1 MPNGYSGKILRI
13 DLSERTIRVEEPGY
27 RFFRTY
33 LGGRG
38 IIAHYLLKEL
48 PAGADPLGPDN
59 KIIFAASVITG
70 APLAGLGRQ
79 SIGAKSPL
87 TGLYGESESGGYWGP
102 ELKFAGYEAVIV
114 EGRASSPVYIR
125 IQDELVEI
133 RDAAHVWGRETGETS
148 DAIMAELGDERIRTL
163 IIGPAGENLVRIAG
177 VAHDLSHYHG
187 RTGMGAVMGSKN
199 LKAVV
204 VRGTGKVE
212 VADPQ
217 KMKELIKFFADNF
230 RSNAD
235 NHGQN
240 NHGTSDY
247 YFNAQAAGS
256 LPTLNFTAGHFDG
269 IDYNADQM
277 HAKLKIRTEGCHACP
292 VRCKQVFA
300 AEEPYRI
307 DPKYGGPEFETLAA
321 FGSLCGVAQMEAA
334 PKAHEMCNR
343 FGLDTVSTGAA
354 IAFAMEC
361 FQNGLISQEELGGL
375 ELRFGNAQAMLAM
388 IEMIAYR
395 RGFGDLLA
403 EGVARAAAKI
413 GKGSEKYAMHVKGQ
427 EFAMAEPRSKFGLG
441 LAYALSPTGADH
453 LQHEHDGAFDSA
465 LTGYSHTADDPSMF
479 VKTLYPLGM
488 LDPVPGLSMGPE
500 KVRLFTYL
508 QHWWSLFNCL
518 DVCIF
523 TVEPV
528 RTWKVN
534 HLVEMV
540 KAVTGWDTSLW
551 ELMKAGERATT
562 MTRLFNLKHGLT
574 PKDDRLPD
582 RLFEGLAGRVPEGLE
597 ARPGGVRAGRA
608 PLLRDDGLG
617 REDGHPHRRQAVRA
631 GPRLDPG
638 GGGRQRRGGAR

>member
-1 MPNGYSGKILRI
+1 MPDGYSGKIVRVN
-13 DLSERTIRVEEPGY
+13 LSDRTVGIEEPGY

-38 IIAHYLLKEL
+38 IIVHCLLNEV
-48 PAGADPLGPDN
+48 PAGADPLGAHN
-59 KIIFAASVITG
+59 KIVFAASVITG

-87 TGLYGESESGGYWGP
+87 TGFYGESESGGFWGP
-102 ELKFAGYEAVIV
+102 ELKFAGYEAIIV
-114 EGRASSPVYIR
+114 EGKAPSPVYLWVHNDR
-125 IQDELVEI
+125 VEI
-133 RDAAHVWGRETGETS
+133 RDASHMWGKDTGETS
-148 DAIMAELGDERIRTL
+148 DILKRELADDRIRTL

-187 RTGMGAVMGSKN
+187 RTGMGAVMGSKR

-204 VRGTGKVE
+204 VRGTHRLDFADQGKI
-212 VADPQ
+212 
-217 KMKELIKFFADNF
+217 KELARFFADNF

-269 IDYNADQM
+269 VTYTVEEM
-277 HAKLKIRTEGCHACP
+277 HARLKIRTEGCYACP
-292 VRCKQVFA
+292 VRCKQVFS
-300 AEEPYRI
+300 AETPYRI
-307 DPKYGGPEFETLAA
+307 DPRYGGPEFETLAA

-334 PKAHEMCNR
+334 PKAHELCNR
-343 FGLDTVSTGAA
+343 LGLDTVSTGAV

-361 FQNGLISQEELGGL
+361 FQNGLISPEDLGGMSL
-375 ELRFGNAQAMLAM
+375 QFGDADAMLKM
-388 IEMIAYR
+388 VQMIAYR
-395 RGFGDLLA
+395 EGFGDVLA
-403 EGVARAAAKI
+403 EGSARAAAAI
-413 GKGSEKYAMHVKGQ
+413 GKGADRFAMHVKGQ

-465 LTGYSHTADDPSMF
+465 LTGYSHTADDPSLF
-479 VKTLYPLGM
+479 VKTLYPMGM
-488 LDPVPGLSMGPE
+488 LEPVPGLSMGAE

-523 TVEPV
+523 TFEPV
-528 RTWKVN
+528 RTFKVN
-534 HLVEMV
+534 HLVEIV
-540 KAVTGWDTSLW
+540 AAVTGWDTSLW

-562 MTRLFNLKHGLT
+562 MTRCFNLKHGLSR
-574 PKDDRLPD
+574 KDDTLPD
-582 RLFEGLAGRVPEGLE
+582 RLFEGLQAGFLKGSRLDRQEFEKAVPLYYEMMGWDRQTGVPTEGKLHE
-597 ARPGGVRAGRA
+597 LGIGRA
-608 PLLRDDGLG
+608 QDL
-617 REDGHPHRRQAVRA
+617 VR
-631 GPRLDPG
+631 G
-638 GGGRQRRGGAR
+638 

>member
-1 MPNGYSGKILRI
+1 MPNGYSGKILRVN
-13 DLSERTIRVEEPGY
+13 LTERTSRIEEPGY

-38 IIAHYLLKEL
+38 IIAYYLLKEV
-48 PAGADPLGPDN
+48 PAGADPLGPEN
-59 KIIFAASVITG
+59 RMIFAASVITG

-87 TGLYGESESGGYWGP
+87 TGFYGESESGGYWGP
-102 ELKFAGYEAVIV
+102 ELKFAGYEAIIV
-114 EGRASSPVYIR
+114 EGRASSPVYLWVH
-125 IQDELVEI
+125 DERVEV
-133 RDAAHVWGRETGETS
+133 RDASHLWGKDTGDTS
-148 DAIMAELGDERIRTL
+148 DLLKKELGDERIRTL

-204 VRGTGKVE
+204 VRGSHKPAF
-212 VADPQ
+212 ADQ
-217 KMKELIKFFADNF
+217 DKIKQLVKFFADNF
-230 RSNAD
+230 RANAD
-235 NHGQN
+235 NRGQN

-269 IDYNADQM
+269 VTYTVDEM
-277 HAKLKIRTEGCHACP
+277 HARLKVRTDGCYACP
-292 VRCKQVFA
+292 VRCKQIFS
-300 AEEPYRI
+300 AETPYKI
-307 DPKYGGPEFETLAA
+307 DPRYGGPEFETLAA
-321 FGSLCGVAQMEAA
+321 FGSLCGVGQMEAA
-334 PKAHEMCNR
+334 PKAHELCNR

-361 FQNGLISQEELGGL
+361 FQNGLLSREELGGMSL
-375 ELRFGNAQAMLAM
+375 EFGDAEAMLKM
-388 IEMIAYR
+388 VEMIAFR
-395 RGFGDLLA
+395 KGFGNVLA
-403 EGVARAAAKI
+403 EGVARAAARI
-413 GKGSEKYAMHVKGQ
+413 GKGAEKFALHVKGQ

-465 LTGYSHTADDPSMF
+465 LTGYSHTADDPSVF
-479 VKTLYPLGM
+479 VKTLYPLG
-488 LDPVPGLSMGPE
+488 LLEPVPGLSMGAE

-523 TVEPV
+523 TFEPV
-528 RTWKVN
+528 RTFKVN
-534 HLVEMV
+534 HLVEIV
-540 KAVTGWDTSLW
+540 AAVTGWEASLW

-562 MTRLFNLKHGLT
+562 LARCFNIKHGLT
-574 PKDDRLPD
+574 PRDDRLPD
-582 RLFEGLAGRVPEGLE
+582 RLFEGL
-597 ARPGGVRAGRA
+597 RAGLLKGSKLDRQEFEEA
-608 PLLRDDGLG
+608 VPLYYEMMGWDRESGVPTRGKLQELGLG
-617 REDGHPHRRQAVRA
+617 WVEENIRR
-631 GPRLDPG
+631 
-638 GGGRQRRGGAR
+638 